1 MRDSHS
7 TTSATPCCAKY
18 VALQAVALSIC
29 ATVTRGTCELQECE
43 SRIGYPDVFMM
54 QTRMAVSGE
63 AQNRTGGGRRP
74 RKGKTPPAMPPMP
87 PSNGTAGTPPWA
99 MMPPSDGMP
108 SAMMPPSDGMP
119 AAMMPPSGMDGAA
132 LPPST
137 GMPDAEV
144 APPGGGTVAAA
155 APGVL
160 SAIGDPH
167 LVNVHGEHFDVLKPG
182 VHVLL
187 LVPFRANRS
196 DALLAVEADAQRIG
210 DACADTYFM
219 SVNITGKWAEAKLHS
234 HRQGSG
240 HGLMFS
246 AGTGASHT
254 GTKWMSFGK
263 IALKVVHGRTDEGIA
278 YLNFFARNLRGAGY
292 PIGGLLGED
301 DHSEATTPRRECRR
315 VFDV

>member
-1 MRDSHS
+1 
-7 TTSATPCCAKY
+7 
-18 VALQAVALSIC
+18 
-29 ATVTRGTCELQECE
+29 
-43 SRIGYPDVFMM
+43 
-54 QTRMAVSGE
+54 
-63 AQNRTGGGRRP
+63 
-74 RKGKTPPAMPPMP
+74 MP
-87 PSNGTAGTPPWA
+87 PSN
-99 MMPPSDGMP
+99 
-108 SAMMPPSDGMP
+108 GMP

-219 SVNITGKWAEAKLHS
+219 SVNMTGKWVASRVHAL
-234 HRQGSG
+234 
-240 HGLMFS
+240 GLVGGGLSFS
-246 AGTGASHT
+246 AGTGAVHT
-254 GTKWMSFGK
+254 GSKWMSFGK
-263 IALKVVHGRTDEGIA
+263 VSLKVVHGRTKTGVA
-278 YLNFFARNLRGAGY
+278 YLNFFARNLRHAGY
-292 PIGGLLGED
+292 VVGGLLGED
-301 DHSEATTPRRECRR
+301 DHEEAATVSNACKS
-315 VFDV
+315 VIDI